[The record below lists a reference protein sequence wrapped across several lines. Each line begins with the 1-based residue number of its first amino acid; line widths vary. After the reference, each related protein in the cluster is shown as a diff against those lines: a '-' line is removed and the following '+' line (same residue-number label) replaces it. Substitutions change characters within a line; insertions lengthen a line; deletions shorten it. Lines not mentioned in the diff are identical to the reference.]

1 MAPYR
6 VHRLIQ
12 SLFKVPG
19 LLERLGTDA
28 PSVFD
33 EYGLT
38 EGERQALAG
47 GDPAALGALGVHPIL
62 QMHYMLASNPAMAEQ
77 ITIRAYADQIGQA

>member
-12 SLFKVPG
+12 GLFKVPG

-28 PSVFD
+28 SAVFD
-33 EYGLT
+33 EYGLA
-38 EGERQALAG
+38 ESERQALADG
-47 GDPAALGALGVHPIL
+47 SPEALGRLGVHPIL
-62 QMHYMLASNPAMAEQ
+62 QMHYMLARDPAMAAQ
-77 ITIRAYADQIGQA
+77 ITIRAYADQLGRP

>member
-33 EYGLT
+33 EYGLA
-38 EGERQALAG
+38 EDERAALSDGSPEALAR
-47 GDPAALGALGVHPIL
+47 LGVHPIL
-62 QMHYMLASNPAMAEQ
+62 QMHYMMARDPAMAAQ
-77 ITIRAYADQIGQA
+77 ITIRAYADQIGRN